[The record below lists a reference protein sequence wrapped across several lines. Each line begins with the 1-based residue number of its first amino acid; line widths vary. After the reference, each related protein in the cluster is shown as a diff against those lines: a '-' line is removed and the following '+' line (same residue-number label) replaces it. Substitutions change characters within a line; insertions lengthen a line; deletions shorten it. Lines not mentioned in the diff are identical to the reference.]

1 MANSGQGRKTRRR
14 ELVSR
19 SPEETPSATPQHS
32 KIVVAG
38 ERISS
43 ASEQARRSQK
53 NKRRRSK
60 KGLTMP
66 NTKDARIA
74 ELEDALRKLI
84 RAGDSLPLPAKSE
97 GRSSREFFV
106 EGAAPRL
113 KPHAT
118 STFTEKLNAAIDEHI
133 NEIADHLLD
142 PVALKNLRG
151 LGKPSRELF
160 VTGANLILQQNG
172 FPAATGEPARR
183 VFA

>member
-1 MANSGQGRKTRRR
+1 
-14 ELVSR
+14 
-19 SPEETPSATPQHS
+19 
-32 KIVVAG
+32 
-38 ERISS
+38 
-43 ASEQARRSQK
+43 
-53 NKRRRSK
+53 
-60 KGLTMP
+60 MP

-74 ELEDALRKLI
+74 ELEDA
-84 RAGDSLPLPAKSE
+84 PQ
-97 GRSSREFFV
+97 
-106 EGAAPRL
+106 
-113 KPHAT
+113 PHAM

>member
-1 MANSGQGRKTRRR
+1 MSTTEALEPAVMPTDVIERHIEGIAAHT
-14 ELVSR
+14 L
-19 SPEETPSATPQHS
+19 PAATY
-32 KIVVAG
+32 
-38 ERISS
+38 
-43 ASEQARRSQK
+43 
-53 NKRRRSK
+53 
-60 KGLTMP
+60 
-66 NTKDARIA
+66 
-74 ELEDALRKLI
+74 DALR
-84 RAGDSLPLPAKSE
+84 AVSESE
-97 GRSSREFFV
+97 GRSSRELFV
-106 EGAAPRL
+106 EGAALLL

-118 STFTEKLNAAIDEHI
+118 STFTKKLNAAIDEHI

>member
-1 MANSGQGRKTRRR
+1 MSTTEA
-14 ELVSR
+14 
-19 SPEETPSATPQHS
+19 PEPAAMPADLIEGPIDGIAAHTLPAATY
-32 KIVVAG
+32 
-38 ERISS
+38 
-43 ASEQARRSQK
+43 
-53 NKRRRSK
+53 
-60 KGLTMP
+60 
-66 NTKDARIA
+66 
-74 ELEDALRKLI
+74 DALR
-84 RAGDSLPLPAKSE
+84 AVSESE
-97 GRSSREFFV
+97 GRSSRELFV
-106 EGAAPRL
+106 EGAAPL
-113 KPHAT
+113 LNPHAT

>member
-1 MANSGQGRKTRRR
+1 
-14 ELVSR
+14 
-19 SPEETPSATPQHS
+19 
-32 KIVVAG
+32 
-38 ERISS
+38 
-43 ASEQARRSQK
+43 
-53 NKRRRSK
+53 
-60 KGLTMP
+60 MP

-84 RAGDSLPLPAKSE
+84 RAGDSLPLPAKQ
-97 GRSSREFFV
+97 RE
-106 EGAAPRL
+106 
-113 KPHAT
+113 

>member
-1 MANSGQGRKTRRR
+1 MSTTEALEPAAMPADVIERHIDGIAART
-14 ELVSR
+14 L
-19 SPEETPSATPQHS
+19 PAATY
-32 KIVVAG
+32 
-38 ERISS
+38 
-43 ASEQARRSQK
+43 
-53 NKRRRSK
+53 
-60 KGLTMP
+60 
-66 NTKDARIA
+66 
-74 ELEDALRKLI
+74 DALR
-84 RAGDSLPLPAKSE
+84 AVSESE
-97 GRSSREFFV
+97 GRSSRELFV
-106 EGAAPRL
+106 EGAAPLL

-160 VTGANLILQQNG
+160 VTGASLILRQNG